1 MPDIKLKKQRATITK
16 QDFQTSP
23 TNQSV
28 DSGAIAPGHDF
39 RIREIAGSMLW
50 ERQGLYILNLMGQ
63 DN

>member
-1 MPDIKLKKQRATITK
+1 MPDIKLKKQTTTTK

-39 RIREIAGSMLW
+39 RIREIARSMLQ
-50 ERQGLYILNLMGQ
+50 ERQGLYLLNLMGQ
-63 DN
+63 DK